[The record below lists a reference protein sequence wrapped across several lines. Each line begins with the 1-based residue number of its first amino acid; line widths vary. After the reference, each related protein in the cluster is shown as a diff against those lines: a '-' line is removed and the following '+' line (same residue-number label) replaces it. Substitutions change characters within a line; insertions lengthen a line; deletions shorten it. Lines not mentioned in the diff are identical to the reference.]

1 MSLTPRRAR
10 LSALAKINLGLK
22 VLGRRADGYHDLRT
36 VFQTVSLA
44 DELEVEFTPASS
56 TSISVQSEPEIPGNL
71 VERAARLALDA
82 MRVTGRVELRLK
94 KRIPMGAGL
103 GGGSS
108 DAAAVLLALPVLAG
122 QRPPLATLL
131 DVASCLGSDVPFF
144 LLGGTGIA
152 LGRGTEVYP
161 LADRPLGAGV
171 LVAPALHVST
181 PEAYQALGR
190 GAGELTSAAVQD
202 MISGF
207 QSCVWKLGQA
217 RPGTPAPAT
226 GENDFESVIF
236 SRHPQ
241 LRSLK
246 RRLEELGANPA
257 MLSGSGSALFGLFAG
272 RGEAERARKS
282 ILEEQVFVISLVSR
296 ARYRALWWRRLSPH
310 IAGKVWPPQSR
321 YA

>member
-1 MSLTPRRAR
+1 MSLPPRRAR

-44 DELEVEFTPASS
+44 DALEVEFTPARSS
-56 TSISVQSEPEIPGNL
+56 SISVQSEPEIPGNL

-82 MRVTGRVELRLK
+82 MRVTGQAEFRLK

-122 QRPPLATLL
+122 RRLPLATLM
-131 DVASCLGSDVPFF
+131 DIASCLGSDVPFF
-144 LLGGTGIA
+144 LLGGTA
-152 LGRGTEVYP
+152 LAVGRGTEVYP
-161 LADRPLGAGV
+161 LADRSPAAGV
-171 LVAPALHVST
+171 LVAPAVHVAT
-181 PEAYQALGR
+181 AEAYQALGR
-190 GAGELTSAAVQD
+190 GSGELTSAVSQD

-207 QSCVWKLGQA
+207 QSCVWELGQA
-217 RPGTPAPAT
+217 LPGTPAPAA
-226 GENDFESVIF
+226 GENDFESVVF

-246 RRLEELGANPA
+246 RRLEKLGANPA

-272 RGEAERARKS
+272 RGEAERARQS